1 MLFIILS
8 VLAKSHGYT
17 FLYRREFNQILE
29 IVQHESSSCTS
40 SSSEKDDLDLL
51 LLEFAFAP
59 KLLLQPVGKYYFV
72 ASILI
77 NCHIVLYG
85 SLTGTYF
92 GVDTPSL
99 ETYLSNHLF

>member
-40 SSSEKDDLDLL
+40 SSSEEDDLDLL
-51 LLEFAFAP
+51 LLEFAFVP
-59 KLLLQPVGKYYFV
+59 KRVTRARTHIDDLSDLECEELFRYWTVFV
-72 ASILI
+72 
-77 NCHIVLYG
+77 
-85 SLTGTYF
+85 
-92 GVDTPSL
+92 
-99 ETYLSNHLF
+99 